1 MNKWQRRNL
10 SCKAAKKKKTEKEK
24 RKKEEGESY
33 GDEKSSLRP
42 PATHISLFVCVIGGD
57 DGFLTLLVSINH

>member
-1 MNKWQRRNL
+1 MAEEKFKLQ
-10 SCKAAKKKKTEKEK
+10 SSKKKKTEKEK

-42 PATHISLFVCVIGGD
+42 PATHISIFVYV
-57 DGFLTLLVSINH
+57 LLEVVMDFSLC